1 MNKHPAIG
9 PELEPRLGPGPDLRT
24 GLGKVLPHFILS
36 SPLSMLE
43 PVINS
48 GTKDTADG
56 GWTSSVVVVVVDD
69 DDDDDGNDDDNEGD
83 GIRYTRYSHT
93 FMVGTNDDDDDKAK
107 NSTAKVVL
115 VMCRV
120 VIR

>member
-56 GWTSSVVVVVVDD
+56 GWTSSVVVVVDD